1 MLFSEYNNNMFDDE
15 EIHEITFDDIFYEG
29 TNNPITFYVKNGDTL
44 EYISSI
50 INNRKFLVQEIRSSR
65 DNGIKSS
72 ILENLK
78 KIKTKEDLVKKIK
91 STLIK
96 FSTDD
101 DFNYRE
107 CAEIIKNKDFFNKIE
122 NLEENIDLLLPNL
135 NDEILIDVILNQVVF
150 SLEKYTMIHPK
161 IKLILNELGKDS
173 FMTFTLE

>member
-1 MLFSEYNNNMFDDE
+1 MLFNEYSDNMFDDE
-15 EIHEITFDDIFYEG
+15 EIHAVVFDDVFYEG
-29 TNNPITFYVKNGDTL
+29 KDIPITFYLKNGDSL

-50 INNRKFLVQEIRSSR
+50 RDNRKFLVHEIRSNR

-122 NLEENIDLLLPNL
+122 NLEESIDLLLPNL
-135 NDEILIDVILNQVVF
+135 NDEILIDIILNQVVY

-173 FMTFTLE
+173 FMTFTLQ